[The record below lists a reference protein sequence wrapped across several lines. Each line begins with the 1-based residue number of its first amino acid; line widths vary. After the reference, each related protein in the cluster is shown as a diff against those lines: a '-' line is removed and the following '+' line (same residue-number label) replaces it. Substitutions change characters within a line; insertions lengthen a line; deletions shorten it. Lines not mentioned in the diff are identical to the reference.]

1 MIDRPIIIIGAP
13 RSGTTILQRCL
24 ALHSSL
30 WHLRAESHYI
40 LEGPLH
46 PDKLGRKSNRC
57 IADDIDGDTVKSLR
71 RRFYNEAINVSQ
83 VLKDPS
89 WLFST
94 NGFAGRVFSAA
105 MIKVLG
111 AFSKAKKLDS
121 VRFLEKTPKNSLRVP
136 LLNRLFPDALFVWNR
151 RNPEDN
157 IDSLVAGW
165 NTSDTIGPIELP
177 RFSRFGYSTADDLDL
192 QGYSGTRW
200 NFALV
205 PEWESLQGRNLG
217 EVAAWQYYQC
227 NRYSHEDLDELEE
240 NRVVTVQ
247 HEQFVRDPLGVIRR
261 ILERAGLS
269 MPPVVERFASALP
282 RVNSTRDTEEGER
295 DELRHPEE
303 VERGLASVPKLN
315 EFCAR
320 LGYS

>member
-24 ALHSSL
+24 ALHPSL

-40 LEGPLH
+40 LEGPLR
-46 PDKLGRKSNRC
+46 PSKIGRKSNRC
-57 IADDIDGDTVKSLR
+57 VADDIDGDTAKSLR
-71 RRFYNEAINVSQ
+71 GRFYDEAISVSR

-94 NGFAGRVFSAA
+94 NGLAGRVFSAA
-105 MIKVLG
+105 VIRASG
-111 AFSKAKKLDS
+111 AFSKTKKS
-121 VRFLEKTPKNSLRVP
+121 GSIRFLEKTPKNSLRVS

-157 IDSLVAGW
+157 IDSLIAGW

-177 RFSRFGYSTADDLDL
+177 RFSRFGYSIADELEL

-205 PEWESLQGRNLG
+205 PEWESLHGKSLG

-227 NRYSHEDLDELEE
+227 NRYANEDLAELEE
-240 NRVVTVQ
+240 IRVVTVQ
-247 HEQFVRDPLGVIRR
+247 HEQFVRDPLGVSRR
-261 ILERAGLS
+261 ILKRAGLS
-269 MPPVVERFASALP
+269 TPPVVEHFASALP
-282 RVNSTRDTEEGER
+282 RVNSTRDAEGEEGSG
-295 DELRHPEE
+295 LRYPSE
-303 VERGLASVPKLN
+303 VERGMASVPELD
-315 EFCAR
+315 EFRVR

>member
-1 MIDRPIIIIGAP
+1 
-13 RSGTTILQRCL
+13 
-24 ALHSSL
+24 
-30 WHLRAESHYI
+30 
-40 LEGPLH
+40 
-46 PDKLGRKSNRC
+46 
-57 IADDIDGDTVKSLR
+57 
-71 RRFYNEAINVSQ
+71 
-83 VLKDPS
+83 
-89 WLFST
+89 
-94 NGFAGRVFSAA
+94 